1 MTRGWVYAPEAEEL
15 LEEAK
20 AAVRASL
27 AEAADEGATDF
38 ETIRRHAR
46 RSLGKFINERTRR
59 RPAIIPVVIEV

>member
-1 MTRGWVYAPEAEEL
+1 L

-20 AAVRASL
+20 AEVRASL
-27 AEAADEGATDF
+27 QEAADEGAVDF
-38 ETIRRHAR
+38 ETLRRHAR